1 MPLDTL
7 KIDKSFV
14 DTISTDANSQIIL
27 ESIMYMVKKLGL
39 ETIAEGVETEEQFFY
54 LDNIECDNIQ
64 GYFLGKPMSAEDIE
78 REILRKI

>member
-1 MPLDTL
+1 
-7 KIDKSFV
+7 
-14 DTISTDANSQIIL
+14 
-27 ESIMYMVKKLGL
+27 MYMVKKLGL

-64 GYFLGKPMSAEDIE
+64 GYYLGKPMPAEDIE